1 MQHMKVL
8 VVLTSHDQLA
18 GSGKKTGFWL
28 ETLAAPYYVFTQARV
43 DITLA
48 SAKGGQPPL
57 DPRSN
62 QPGFRTADT
71 SRFDSDAAAARA
83 LANTVKLAEVG
94 AEYFDGAFF
103 AGGHGVLWDLTND
116 RNAHR
121 IIENML
127 AAKRPVALVCHAPGI
142 LTHVMAPN
150 GDPITEGRT
159 VTGFTNSEEADLH
172 LLDVLPYSLEHELKK
187 QGAIFSAKANGA
199 AYVVQ
204 DGLLITGQNPA
215 SSNQTALR
223 LLDLLQ
229 ADGN

>member
-1 MQHMKVL
+1 MLHMKVL

-28 ETLAAPYYVFTQARV
+28 ETLAAPYYVFMQARV

-62 QPGFRTADT
+62 QTGFRTADT
-71 SRFDSDAAAARA
+71 DRFDHDAAAARV
-83 LANTVKLAEVG
+83 LANTVRLAEVG

-116 RNAHR
+116 RYAHR

-127 AAKRPVALVCHAPGI
+127 AAKRPVALGCHAPGI
-142 LTHVMAPN
+142 LTHVKAPN
-150 GDPITEGRT
+150 GDQITKGRT

-172 LLDVLPYSLEHELKK
+172 LLDVLPYLLEDELKK
-187 QGAIFSAKANGA
+187 QGAIFSGKANGA

-204 DGLLITGQNPA
+204 DGLLLTGQNPA
-215 SSNQTALR
+215 SSKQTALR

-229 ADGN
+229 AAAN